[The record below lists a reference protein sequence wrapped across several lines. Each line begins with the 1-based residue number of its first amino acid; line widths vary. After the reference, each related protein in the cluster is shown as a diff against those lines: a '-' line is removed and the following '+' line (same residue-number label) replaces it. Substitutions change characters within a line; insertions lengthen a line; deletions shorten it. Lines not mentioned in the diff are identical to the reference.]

1 MIHINMMGSIIFI
14 DVLTHIP
21 KNSMNNHPVV
31 LINTIT
37 WFSLLKVLRS
47 WKLHVGRSMP
57 YIIRSMPTLHFQS
70 WDQQN
75 AKNAQ
80 SWPQLFWALTPK
92 RALTV
97 SCLYGQRF
105 PLKFYLCSHKLM
117 INFVTVAMYI
127 HMTFARIANL
137 WQKSDNY
144 CDCCSH

>member
-1 MIHINMMGSIIFI
+1 MGSIIFI

-21 KNSMNNHPVV
+21 KNNMNNHPVV

-37 WFSLLKVLRS
+37 WFSLSKVLRS
-47 WKLHVGRSMP
+47 WKLHVGRSMA
-57 YIIRSMPTLHFQS
+57 YKTIDAYLACSKLGPT
-70 WDQQN
+70 
-75 AKNAQ
+75 KNQKCSKLA
-80 SWPQLFWALTPK
+80 PIVWALTPK

-117 INFVTVAMYI
+117 INFVTVAVYI
-127 HMTFARIANL
+127 HMTFARIANW